1 MKNRLHV
8 FALVIFAI
16 SFLYDIV
23 VWGGVTQLPDV
34 GPGIADSARREAPL
48 ATTYIAIGSVVDSAI
63 PSLGAFGSAQ
73 LASAW
78 SDGFERIRNDSTVA
92 MDLVFGPTWNATHGW
107 VKTMYWA
114 APIFFVL
121 SVIFWVRRPKQIR
134 VVKR

>member
-8 FALVIFAI
+8 FALIIFAI

-23 VWGGVTQLPDV
+23 VWGGVNQLPDV
-34 GPGIADSARREAPL
+34 GRGIADSARREAPL
-48 ATTYIAIGSVVDSAI
+48 ATTYIAIGSIVDSAL

-73 LASAW
+73 LDSAW
-78 SDGFERIRNDSTVA
+78 SDGFERIRSDSAVA
-92 MDLVFGPTWNATHGW
+92 MDLVLGPTWNATHQW

-121 SVIFWVRRPKQIR
+121 SVILWVRRPKQLR
-134 VVKR
+134 AVRR

>member
-1 MKNRLHV
+1 MKSRLHV
-8 FALVIFAI
+8 FALIIFAI

-23 VWGGVTQLPDV
+23 VWGGVNQLPDV

-48 ATTYIAIGSVVDSAI
+48 ATTYIAVGSIVDSAL

-78 SDGFERIRNDSTVA
+78 SDGFERIRSDSGVA
-92 MDLVFGPTWNATHGW
+92 MDLVLGPTWNATHRW
-107 VKTMYWA
+107 VKTMYWT

-121 SVIFWVRRPKQIR
+121 SVILWVRRPKQLR
-134 VVKR
+134 AVRR